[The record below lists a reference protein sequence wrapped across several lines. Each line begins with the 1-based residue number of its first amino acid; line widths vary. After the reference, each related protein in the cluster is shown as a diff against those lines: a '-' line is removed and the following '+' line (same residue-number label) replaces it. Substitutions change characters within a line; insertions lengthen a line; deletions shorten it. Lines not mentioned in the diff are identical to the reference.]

1 MTYVIVGGPHDGR
14 RINLTERSQQ
24 VVLACFADLHYCG
37 LTATYEGAFS
47 EGYGLTNTEMYELTE
62 LRTQLFRYTFYRYHK
77 LTVDQAIG
85 ALINGYHNNPTE

>member
-1 MTYVIVGGPHDGR
+1 MIYVIVGGPHDGR
-14 RINLTERSQQ
+14 RVYFHEPHQTMY
-24 VVLACFADLHYCG
+24 LACFADI
-37 LTATYEGAFS
+37 TTIYEFS
-47 EGYGLTNTEMYELTE
+47 EVTNTSSSLAVNEMYKLTE